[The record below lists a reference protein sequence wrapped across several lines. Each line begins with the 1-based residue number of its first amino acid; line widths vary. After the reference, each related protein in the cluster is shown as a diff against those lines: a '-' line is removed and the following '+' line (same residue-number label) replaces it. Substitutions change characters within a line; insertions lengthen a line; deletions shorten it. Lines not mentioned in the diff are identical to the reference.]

1 MVNIELSA
9 SIVDRIRNSDSL
21 SGFDSRLL
29 LSALRGELPAVR
41 KSFADIPAHERND
54 WVGRFADF
62 VVNGE
67 THTLPV
73 VRFAEYAVYPVRPVC
88 GVQAPSMRNVF
99 PREDLPRAFNVDG
112 SPVDVDGSPVDVGE
126 FAPGSIIDDHSQL
139 EDAPIGTVIV
149 DTDCD
154 VMKKAENGS
163 WVTDCGSNYL
173 THFLTMPVVILPL
186 NVDFG
191 L

>member
-21 SGFDSRLL
+21 SGFDSKLL
-29 LSALRGELPAVR
+29 LGALRGELPVVR

-54 WVGRFADF
+54 WVGCFADF

-73 VRFAEYAVYPVRPVC
+73 VHFVDYAVYPVRPVC
-88 GVQAPSMRNVF
+88 GIQASPMRNVF

-112 SPVDVDGSPVDVGE
+112 SPVDGGE
-126 FAPGSIIDDHSQL
+126 LAPGSIIDDHSQL
-139 EDAPIGTVIV
+139 ENAPVGTVIV

-154 VMKKAENGS
+154 VMKKAENGV
-163 WVTDCGSNYL
+163 WVTDCGSNYPS
-173 THFLTMPVVILPL
+173 HFLTMPVVVLPR

>member
-21 SGFDSRLL
+21 SGFDSKLL
-29 LSALRGELPAVR
+29 LSALRGELPVVR
-41 KSFADIPAHERND
+41 KSFADIPENERND

-62 VVNGE
+62 DLDGE
-67 THTLPV
+67 MHTMPV
-73 VRFAEYAVYPVRPVC
+73 RLFRGNVAYPVKRINGIP
-88 GVQAPSMRNVF
+88 GFYNHLVF

-112 SPVDVDGSPVDVGE
+112 SPVDVGE
-126 FAPGSIIDDHSQL
+126 FAPGSIIDNHSQL
-139 EDAPIGTVIV
+139 ENAPVGTIIV

-154 VMKKAENGS
+154 VMKKYENGR
-163 WVTDCGSNYL
+163 WVTDCGDDYPA
-173 THFLTMPVVILPL
+173 HFLTVPVVILPR

>member
-1 MVNIELSA
+1 MKIFDMSDDLVA
-9 SIVDRIRNSDSL
+9 RIRDFDGM
-21 SGFDSRLL
+21 SGIAAKNLIEEMQRNEPFKRL
-29 LSALRGELPAVR
+29 
-41 KSFADIPAHERND
+41 SFAEMDSDDRAE

-88 GVQAPSMRNVF
+88 GTQAPSMRNVF

-112 SPVDVDGSPVDVGE
+112 SPVDVDE
-126 FAPGSIIDDHSQL
+126 FAPGSIIDNHSQL
-139 EDAPIGTVIV
+139 EDAPVGTLIV

-154 VMKKAENGS
+154 VLKKDENGR
-163 WVTDCGSNYL
+163 WVTDCGDDYP
-173 THFLTMPVVILPL
+173 THFLTMPVVILPREVNFYL
-186 NVDFG
+186 
-191 L
+191 